1 MSEENFTQKDLK
13 IVISKYWPG
22 FYNYKITDVFINDE
36 KYPLYQSLEDKNL
49 VEAIVKVNFNQ
60 NECSFEFNLSCV
72 YYKFPIFKLG
82 EKGCHVFPCEF
93 KFTFNNPNE
102 ELKIYFKTYKE
113 QYLVDYEK
121 NGNNLKAEIKC
132 HFSGYE
138 PMWIDFR
145 EYQEKLLGI
154 PVSQQIQQPPQQSQQ
169 NQIPPQSQDKNCL
182 LI

>member
-1 MSEENFTQKDLK
+1 M
-13 IVISKYWPG
+13 
-22 FYNYKITDVFINDE
+22 
-36 KYPLYQSLEDKNL
+36 

-82 EKGCHVFPCEF
+82 EKGCHVFPSEF
-93 KFTFNNPNE
+93 KFIFNNPDE

-121 NGNNLKAEIKC
+121 NGNNIEAEIKI
-132 HFSGYE
+132 HLHGHE
-138 PMWIDFR
+138 PMWINFR
-145 EYQEKLLGI
+145 DYQEQLLGI
-154 PVSQQIQQPPQQSQQ
+154 PVSQQIQQPPQQIQQPPQQIQQSQQ
-169 NQIPPQSQDKNCL
+169 NQIPPQAQDKGCL